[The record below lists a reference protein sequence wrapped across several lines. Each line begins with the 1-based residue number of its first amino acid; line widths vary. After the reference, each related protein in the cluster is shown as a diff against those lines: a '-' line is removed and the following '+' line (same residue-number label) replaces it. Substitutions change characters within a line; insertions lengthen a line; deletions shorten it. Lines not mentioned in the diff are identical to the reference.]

1 MEPKGFDAIGGM
13 VWGAAAAV
21 VCGAFFFTGPRPEFS
36 EVARERK
43 EEWDRRMKKKLME
56 KWGEALQ
63 AVLPIIGLVLALCFC
78 IAPVSP
84 SILLCFLAGAV
95 LLMVG
100 MMFFTLG
107 AELSM
112 SVMGERVGACL
123 TKTRSLPV
131 MIGLGFLLGFVI
143 TISEPDLQVLAE
155 LVPSVPNM
163 VLILAVACGV
173 GLFLVAALL
182 RMLFSIALPP
192 LLFVFYGVVF
202 LLSVFV
208 PKDFLAVAFDSGGV
222 TTGPMTVPFIMALG
236 VGICAIRSDRHAADD
251 SFGLVALCSVGPI
264 LAVMVL
270 GMVFR
275 PGEGAY
281 TASAMPEVG
290 DSVEMF
296 LLFAAALPRYLE
308 EIAVSLLPIILFF
321 LVFQLLVLRL
331 PKRQLLK
338 IAVGLIYTY
347 VGLVLFLTGA
357 NVGFMPAGNYLGQ
370 VLASFRYPWILVPIA
385 MIMGYFIV
393 KAEPAVYVLNKQV
406 EEMTDGAIS
415 ETAMGHALS
424 IGVAVAVGLSM
435 LRVLTGISILWL
447 LLPGYAVALGISF
460 FVPKIYTA
468 IAFDSGGVAS
478 GPMTTAFLLPLAQ
491 GACAA
496 LGGNIVT
503 DAFGVVAMVA
513 MTPPITIQIMGLV
526 SRFAEKNAKAAA
538 RASAGTY
545 DALDAD
551 MIIEL

>member
-1 MEPKGFDAIGGM
+1 MN
-13 VWGAAAAV
+13 
-21 VCGAFFFTGPRPEFS
+21 
-36 EVARERK
+36 
-43 EEWDRRMKKKLME
+43 KKLKE
-56 KWGEALQ
+56 KVLEALTSVVPITGI
-63 AVLPIIGLVLALCFC
+63 VLILSFTVAPMPVASLMLFLV
-78 IAPVSP
+78 
-84 SILLCFLAGAV
+84 GAV
-95 LLMVG
+95 LLIVG
-100 MMFFTLG
+100 VGFFSLGVDMSMMPIGDGIGRQIANGKRMWAMAPLCFLIG
-107 AELSM
+107 A
-112 SVMGERVGACL
+112 
-123 TKTRSLPV
+123 
-131 MIGLGFLLGFVI
+131 FV
-143 TISEPDLQVLAE
+143 TIAEPDLQVLAKQ
-155 LVPSVPNM
+155 VPAVPDM
-163 VLILAVACGV
+163 VIILTVAAGV
-173 GLFLVAALL
+173 GLFMVIALL
-182 RMLFSIALPP
+182 RAKFGCERNRLLSGFYIV
-192 LLFVFYGVVF
+192 LFV
-202 LLSVFV
+202 LPVFV

>member
-1 MEPKGFDAIGGM
+1 M
-13 VWGAAAAV
+13 
-21 VCGAFFFTGPRPEFS
+21 R
-36 EVARERK
+36 
-43 EEWDRRMKKKLME
+43 KKLKE
-56 KWGEALQ
+56 KISESLTS
-63 AVLPIIGLVLALCFC
+63 VLPVTVIVL
-78 IAPVSP
+78 
-84 SILLCFLAGAV
+84 ILS
-95 LLMVG
+95 
-100 MMFFTLG
+100 FTLTPMPNG
-107 AELSM
+107 TML
-112 SVMGERVGACL
+112 L
-123 TKTRSLPV
+123 
-131 MIGLGFLLGFVI
+131 FLLGAAMLILGMGFFSLGADMAMVPIGEQMGRRLGPGSRLPMVIVVCFLIGVFV
-143 TISEPDLQVLAE
+143 TIAEPDLTVLAKQVPAVPD
-155 LVPSVPNM
+155 LVI
-163 VLILAVACGV
+163 ILTVAVGV
-173 GLFLVAALL
+173 GVFLVASMLRTRFNIPLAPTLL
-182 RMLFSIALPP
+182 VLYI
-192 LLFVFYGVVF
+192 GVF
-202 LLSVFV
+202 LLSIFV
-208 PKDFLAVAFDSGGV
+208 PNEFLAVAFDSGGV